1 MKLKG
6 LLLFIFLLPILTSG
20 VIKDTLDINLEKN
33 SSIITSPKT
42 IIGIENNYL
51 LVILIALLF
60 IIIFIFILKW
70 ILNTTNETI
79 KLFFEN
85 LCEQIKSGFNNLE
98 KNLLQALGNMNSS
111 NCSSITQLSTNI
123 YNILR
128 HIAEIKQESGNFV
141 MSNKESRILLNSI
154 IELEAFKE
162 SQIIVEILN
171 NKTINKIEEAINS
184 CRIKFL
190 KIIEDDINLLLK
202 VDYINGNLGELLKL
216 FLTDSN
222 YINYINVVL
231 REIFQIYWD
240 ENDFEKIRENSYSKL
255 LIYKQE
261 FLIKDHFNSEE

>member
-1 MKLKG
+1 
-6 LLLFIFLLPILTSG
+6 
-20 VIKDTLDINLEKN
+20 
-33 SSIITSPKT
+33 
-42 IIGIENNYL
+42 
-51 LVILIALLF
+51 
-60 IIIFIFILKW
+60 
-70 ILNTTNETI
+70 
-79 KLFFEN
+79 
-85 LCEQIKSGFNNLE
+85 
-98 KNLLQALGNMNSS
+98 
-111 NCSSITQLSTNI
+111 
-123 YNILR
+123 LR